1 MRLQALVNYHHHPRF
16 RKNSTLILL
25 LPQLLEY
32 YFKRSR
38 LKESELQQYTLIEVE
53 KVMHQYE
60 HSLTEFKDMPKP
72 DLDVINELG
81 NSLLTQES
89 QYNVHK
95 EKKDHIKLFS
105 TLNVQQ
111 KEVYDAVMESVENGL
126 GKLFF
131 LYGPRGIGKT
141 YLYST
146 IISMLRSE
154 KKIVLPVA
162 LSGIATLLLHAGRT
176 AHSRFKI
183 PLDVNEDSIWHI
195 RPGTML
201 AELIEK
207 IDLIIWDEA
216 PMTHRYAF
224 KALDKTLR
232 DLMSMEKTEAKDQHF
247 GGKTVLLGGD
257 FRQTLPVIPQATNA
271 DKSLSEST
279 YANITERTIL
289 TPRNETVDEITN
301 YMLTQLPRTSNKYFS
316 SDNIGKADTISTDY
330 ESLYTVEYLNS
341 LEFRGLPKHKLTL
354 KVGAPIMLLRNLN
367 QKEDLCKCN
376 GTRLIITRLGKRL
389 IEGEIV
395 TGTHAGLTI
404 LKPHNDAEK
413 TVKNIVY
420 KEIYNGLPT

>member
-257 FRQTLPVIPQATNA
+257 FRQTLPVIPQG
-271 DKSLSEST
+271 S
-279 YANITERTIL
+279 R
-289 TPRNETVDEITN
+289 
-301 YMLTQLPRTSNKYFS
+301 
-316 SDNIGKADTISTDY
+316 ADTILASIKQSYLWDSCKVY
-330 ESLYTVEYLNS
+330 SLKQNLRLQESEEKFFCYMATK
-341 LEFRGLPKHKLTL
+341 RW
-354 KVGAPIMLLRNLN
+354 RW
-367 QKEDLCKCN
+367 KCN
-376 GTRLIITRLGKRL
+376 HHK
-389 IEGEIV
+389 
-395 TGTHAGLTI
+395 
-404 LKPHNDAEK
+404 
-413 TVKNIVY
+413 
-420 KEIYNGLPT
+420 